1 MQNELNVF
9 LSALI
14 TGITTGFIYDLLRMK
29 RRALKTRRFLI
40 SVEDVLFWIV
50 TAILVFIT
58 AYISNQG
65 EIRPYFFMA
74 LALGISIYFWLF
86 SRWIT
91 EVITF
96 LVKVIIWP
104 FDKLISL
111 LRPPVK
117 WLFALIGK
125 AAQKTGKRLHNYRL
139 VTGRRFRSIRN
150 IMRKI

>member
-1 MQNELNVF
+1 MNVF

-29 RRALKTRRFLI
+29 RRVLKTRTFFV

-50 TAILVFIT
+50 SAILVFIT

-65 EIRPYFFMA
+65 EIRLYFFMA
-74 LALGISIYFWLF
+74 MAIGISIYFGLL

-91 EVITF
+91 QIIT
-96 LVKVIIWP
+96 LTVKIVVWP
-104 FDKLISL
+104 FAKLICI
-111 LRPPVK
+111 LRPPAK
-117 WLFALIGK
+117 WVGALIGK
-125 AAQKTGKRLHNYRL
+125 AAQKTGKRFHNYRL